1 MCSTPNPR
9 ISGKNIP
16 IILVIQAAISKSLK
30 GDQFV
35 FFAIDANFL
44 KKTI

>member
-9 ISGKNIP
+9 ISGKNVPVIP
-16 IILVIQAAISKSLK
+16 VIQAAISKSLN

-44 KKTI
+44 KETI